1 MGSGFCHIAR
11 DNPRVYS
18 INNLLKMEGTIK
30 TLTERGFGF
39 IEREGEDDLF
49 FHSNDLV
56 DERFDDL
63 KVGDKV
69 SFEVASSNKGPKAAN
84 VSRV

>member
-1 MGSGFCHIAR
+1 
-11 DNPRVYS
+11 
-18 INNLLKMEGTIK
+18 MEGTIK

-39 IEREGEDDLF
+39 IEREGEEDIF

-56 DERFDDL
+56 DLEYDDL

-69 SFEVASSNKGPKAAN
+69 SFEVSSSDKGPKATN

>member
-1 MGSGFCHIAR
+1 
-11 DNPRVYS
+11 
-18 INNLLKMEGTIK
+18 MEGTIK

-39 IEREGEDDLF
+39 IEREGEDDIF

-56 DERFDDL
+56 DVQFDDL

-69 SFEVASSNKGPKAAN
+69 SFEVAQSNKGPKASN
-84 VSRV
+84 VTRI

>member
-1 MGSGFCHIAR
+1 
-11 DNPRVYS
+11 
-18 INNLLKMEGTIK
+18 MEGTIK

-39 IEREGEDDLF
+39 IARDGEEDIF

-56 DERFDDL
+56 DVRFDDL

-69 SFEVASSNKGPKAAN
+69 TFEVTTSNKGPKAVD
-84 VSRV
+84 VSQVS

>member
-1 MGSGFCHIAR
+1 
-11 DNPRVYS
+11 
-18 INNLLKMEGTIK
+18 MEGTIK

-39 IEREGEDDLF
+39 IEREGEDDIF

-56 DERFDDL
+56 DTQFDDL

-69 SFEVASSNKGPKAAN
+69 SFEVTQSNKGPKASN
-84 VSRV
+84 VTRI

>member
-1 MGSGFCHIAR
+1 
-11 DNPRVYS
+11 
-18 INNLLKMEGTIK
+18 MEGTIK

-39 IEREGEDDLF
+39 IKKEGEEEDIF

-56 DERFDDL
+56 DAQFDDL

-84 VSRV
+84 VSLV

>member
-1 MGSGFCHIAR
+1 
-11 DNPRVYS
+11 
-18 INNLLKMEGTIK
+18 MEGIIK

-39 IEREGEDDLF
+39 IEREGEDDIF

-56 DERFDDL
+56 DTQFDDL

-69 SFEVASSNKGPKAAN
+69 SFEVAQSNKGPKASN
-84 VSRV
+84 VTRI